1 MKLYNANLS
10 PNAMRVRAVAN
21 ELGIALEVI
30 DVDLRSGGNRTKE
43 FLALNPNGKVPVLVD
58 GDFVL
63 WESRAINAYLAT
75 TKPERGLYPADPRK
89 RAIVDQWS
97 YWQAVHFGPAV
108 QRVVFERLLKSRF
121 GRGEP
126 DENAIEGQLKEIAQF
141 LPVLDANLA
150 GKDWVAGALSL
161 ADFAVGSTL
170 VYGKAAGISLA
181 EAPNVAA
188 WMERLDARPSWQA
201 AIAPVAAFLSKQ

>member
-10 PNAMRVRAVAN
+10 PNALRVRAVVN

-75 TKPERGLYPADPRK
+75 MKPESGLYPADLRK
-89 RAIVDQWS
+89 RAMVDQWS
-97 YWQAVHFGPAV
+97 YWQAVHFGPAMHAR
-108 QRVVFERLLKSRF
+108 RVRGAAQVALRQ
-121 GRGEP
+121 GR
-126 DENAIEGQLKEIAQF
+126 ARREGDRSSLNEIAQL
-141 LPVLDANLA
+141 LPILDANLA
-150 GKDWVAGALSL
+150 GKDWIAGALSL

-170 VYGKAAGISLA
+170 VYAKSARISLA
-181 EAPNVAA
+181 DTPNVSA
-188 WMERLDARPSWQA
+188 WIERLEARPSWQA
-201 AIAPVAAFLSKQ
+201 ATAPVVAFLSS

>member
-1 MKLYNANLS
+1 MLD
-10 PNAMRVRAVAN
+10 
-21 ELGIALEVI
+21 VI
-30 DVDLRSGGNRTKE
+30 DVDLRSSGNRTKE
-43 FLALNPNGKVPVLVD
+43 FLTLNPNGKVPVLVD
-58 GDFVL
+58 DDFVL

-75 TKPERGLYPADPRK
+75 TKPERGLYPTDPRK

-126 DENAIEGQLKEIAQF
+126 DENAIDGQLKEISQF

-150 GKDWVAGALSL
+150 GQDWVAGALSL

-170 VYGKAAGISLA
+170 VYSKGAGISLA
-181 EAPNVAA
+181 EAPHVAA
-188 WMERLDARPSWQA
+188 WMERLDARPSWQT
-201 AIAPVAAFLSKQ
+201 AIAPVAAFLSS

>member
-10 PNAMRVRAVAN
+10 PNALRVRAVVN
-21 ELGIALEVI
+21 ELNIALEVI

-63 WESRAINAYLAT
+63 WESRAINGYLAT
-75 TKPERGLYPADPRK
+75 MKPESGLYPTDVRK
-89 RAIVDQWS
+89 RAMVDQWS
-97 YWQAVHFGPAV
+97 YWQAVHFGPV
-108 QRVVFERLLKSRF
+108 IQRLVFERLLKSRL

-126 DENAIEGQLKEIAQF
+126 DGQVIENSLNELAQL
-141 LPVLDANLA
+141 LPVLDASLA
-150 GKDWVAGALSL
+150 GKDWIVGALSL

-170 VYGKAAGISLA
+170 VYARPAQISLA
-181 EAPNVAA
+181 DTPNVSA
-188 WMERLDARPSWQA
+188 WIERLEARPSWQA
-201 AIAPVAAFLSKQ
+201 ATAPVVAFLSS

>member
-10 PNAMRVRAVAN
+10 PNALRVRAVVN

-75 TKPERGLYPADPRK
+75 MKPESGLYPADVRK
-89 RAIVDQWS
+89 RAMVDQWS
-97 YWQAVHFGPAV
+97 YWQAVHLGPAIT
-108 QRVVFERLLKSRF
+108 RIVFEVLLKSRF

-126 DENAIEGQLKEIAQF
+126 DAKVIESSLNEVAQL
-141 LPVLDANLA
+141 LPILDASLA
-150 GKDWVAGALSL
+150 GKDWIVGKLSL

-170 VYGKAAGISLA
+170 VYAKAAQISLA
-181 EAPNVAA
+181 ETPNVSA
-188 WMERLDARPSWQA
+188 WIERLEARPSWQTA
-201 AIAPVAAFLSKQ
+201 TAPVLAFLSS

>member
-10 PNAMRVRAVAN
+10 PNALRVRAVVN

-75 TKPERGLYPADPRK
+75 MKPESGLYPADARK
-89 RAIVDQWS
+89 RATVDQWS
-97 YWQAVHFGPAV
+97 YWQAVHFGPAI
-108 QRVVFERLLKSRF
+108 QRLVFERLLKSRF

-126 DENAIEGQLKEIAQF
+126 DPQVIENSLNEIAQL
-141 LPVLDANLA
+141 LPVLDAGLA
-150 GKDWVAGALSL
+150 GKDWIVGALSL

-170 VYGKAAGISLA
+170 VYAKPAQISLA
-181 EAPNVAA
+181 ETPNVSA
-188 WMERLDARPSWQA
+188 WIERLEARPSWQA
-201 AIAPVAAFLSKQ
+201 ATAPVVAFLSS

>member
-75 TKPERGLYPADPRK
+75 TKPEHGLYPPTPASGRSSISGPTGRRFISDPPCS
-89 RAIVDQWS
+89 AS
-97 YWQAVHFGPAV
+97 
-108 QRVVFERLLKSRF
+108 RLS
-121 GRGEP
+121 
-126 DENAIEGQLKEIAQF
+126 
-141 LPVLDANLA
+141 A
-150 GKDWVAGALSL
+150 G
-161 ADFAVGSTL
+161 
-170 VYGKAAGISLA
+170 
-181 EAPNVAA
+181 
-188 WMERLDARPSWQA
+188 
-201 AIAPVAAFLSKQ
+201 

>member
-10 PNAMRVRAVAN
+10 PNALRVRAVVN

-30 DVDLRSGGNRTKE
+30 DVDLRSGGNRTPE

-63 WESRAINAYLAT
+63 WESRAINAYLAKM
-75 TKPERGLYPADPRK
+75 KPEAGLYPADARK
-89 RAIVDQWS
+89 QGVIDQWS
-97 YWQAVHFGPAV
+97 YWHAVHFGPAI
-108 QRVVFERLLKSRF
+108 QRLVFERVLKARF

-126 DENAIEGQLKEIAQF
+126 DPKVVESSLSEVAQLM
-141 LPVLDANLA
+141 PVLDASLA
-150 GKDWVAGALSL
+150 GKDWITGALSL

-170 VYGKAAGISLA
+170 VYASPAEVSLA
-181 EAPNVAA
+181 DAPNVAA
-188 WMERLDARPSWQA
+188 WVKRLEARPSWQA
-201 AIAPVAAFLSKQ
+201 ATAPVLAFLSS